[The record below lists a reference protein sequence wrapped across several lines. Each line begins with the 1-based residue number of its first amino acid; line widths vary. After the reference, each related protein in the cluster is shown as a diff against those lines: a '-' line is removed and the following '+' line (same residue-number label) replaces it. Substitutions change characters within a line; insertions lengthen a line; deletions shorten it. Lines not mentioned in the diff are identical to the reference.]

1 MKFRLTAFRRADR
14 RSESLRRSV
23 DCDAGKSVGG
33 EAKSGEIR
41 FKRFW
46 LNRMNAWW
54 LGCAWQNN
62 RFVERLT
69 LHCFDFKMFF
79 FFHFLRYL

>member
-1 MKFRLTAFRRADR
+1 MPANQSAVR
-14 RSESLRRSV
+14 
-23 DCDAGKSVGG
+23 
-33 EAKSGEIR
+33 SGEIR

-46 LNRMNAWW
+46 LNRMNAW

-69 LHCFDFKMFF
+69 LHCFDFKMVFF
-79 FFHFLRYL
+79 LFLRYL

>member
-1 MKFRLTAFRRADR
+1 MPAKQSA
-14 RSESLRRSV
+14 
-23 DCDAGKSVGG
+23 
-33 EAKSGEIR
+33 AKSGEIR

-79 FFHFLRYL
+79 FSFSSLFVVAID